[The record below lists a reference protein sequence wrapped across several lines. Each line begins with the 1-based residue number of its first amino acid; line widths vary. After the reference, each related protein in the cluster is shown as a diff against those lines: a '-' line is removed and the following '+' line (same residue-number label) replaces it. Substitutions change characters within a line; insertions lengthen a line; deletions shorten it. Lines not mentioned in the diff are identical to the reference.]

1 MIYENETEKIIKA
14 FYEVNK
20 ELGCGFLEPVYQ
32 LALAREFELQG
43 IPFEKE
49 KKIKVMYKGQELT
62 KDYYADFVC
71 FGKII
76 IELKAV
82 SKLVNA
88 HKAQVINYLNVTK
101 MKLGILVNFGE
112 ASCKYERIIN
122 KSLLPQRVKSVG
134 LNKSVDIIQYL
145 DWEKD
150 PSFT

>member
-14 FYEVNK
+14 FYEVHK

-88 HKAQVINYLNVTK
+88 HKAQVINYLNATK